1 MRIAEVHDPD
11 AVKGIVP
18 VIKSA
23 WGFENLDGLIKDIVV
38 AMKFHG
44 GVVIGAYDEDKLI
57 GMSFGFPGR
66 RKNYDYFYSHMT
78 GVLEGK
84 KYSGIGYQLKL
95 YQKEWAKK
103 QGYDMIAWTYDPL
116 MALNARFN
124 IHKIGAFSRTYL
136 KNFYGQMDDNI
147 NTGMRTDR
155 FVAELWLDYEK
166 PETEDRGITALD
178 RNGIVSGDL
187 QRIAMDESCIRVYIP
202 GNFKA
207 VRDRSMDEA
216 MRWRDSS
223 DKVMKFLFSQGFI
236 AVDFKS
242 DTDNFYLF
250 TRGTF
255 LHGKMKENV
264 FQS

>member
-18 VIKSA
+18 IIKSA

-78 GVLEGK
+78 GVLEER
-84 KYSGIGYQLKL
+84 KYSGIGYQLKM
-95 YQKEWAKK
+95 YQKAWAKR
-103 QGYDMIAWTYDPL
+103 QGYNMIAWTYDPL

-124 IHKIGAFSRTYL
+124 IHKIGAFARTYL
-136 KNFYGQMDDNI
+136 RNFYGQMDDKI
-147 NTGMRTDR
+147 NVGMRTDR
-155 FVAELWLDYEK
+155 FVAELWLDYQR
-166 PETEDRGITALD
+166 PEIEDNGITALD
-178 RNGIVSGDL
+178 RTGIVSEDM
-187 QRIAMDESCIRVYIP
+187 QRIAREESTVRVHIP

-207 VRDRSMDEA
+207 IRNNSMEEA
-216 MRWRDSS
+216 MRWRESS
-223 DKVMKFLFSQGFI
+223 DKVMKFLFSHGFV

-242 DTDNFYLF
+242 GTDNFYLF
-250 TRGTF
+250 TRDTF
-255 LHGKMKENV
+255 LNGMMKENV
-264 FQS
+264 FQP